1 MEMNVL
7 VTGDIR
13 RDDSRHQRFA
23 KTWFGLSFATLIGI
37 GSTVELVAMPIRAPG
52 AQLLGPTLIQQ
63 SPKPQGAPN
72 KPAAR
77 RVRQRHASKP
87 AAFIEL
93 QKALSAAQG
102 HLEELSRAAEA
113 VAATGQQELTALQ
126 ARIRSP
132 GPRSRR
138 GPSGASWKRRSRR
151 PRRGR
156 PS

>member
-63 SPKPQGAPN
+63 SPKPQGGAEQAGGAPRP
-72 KPAAR
+72 PAPTR
-77 RVRQRHASKP
+77 ASP
-87 AAFIEL
+87 PRLSSCREL
-93 QKALSAAQG
+93 
-102 HLEELSRAAEA
+102 
-113 VAATGQQELTALQ
+113 
-126 ARIRSP
+126 
-132 GPRSRR
+132 
-138 GPSGASWKRRSRR
+138 
-151 PRRGR
+151 
-156 PS
+156 